1 MADLLIFLEEWE
13 WARQGMIEE
22 LSRALGVVPTYVVET
37 RSIGALPPNAVWG
50 LRRL

>member
-22 LSRALGVVPTYVVET
+22 LSRAQGP
-37 RSIGALPPNAVWG
+37 RQ
-50 LRRL
+50 